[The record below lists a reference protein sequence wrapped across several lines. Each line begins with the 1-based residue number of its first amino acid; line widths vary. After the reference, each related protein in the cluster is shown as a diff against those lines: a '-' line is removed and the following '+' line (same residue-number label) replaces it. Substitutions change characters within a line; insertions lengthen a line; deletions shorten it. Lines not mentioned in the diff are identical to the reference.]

1 MGKICWGGCWRPASS
16 GLRGCKGIVVVAS
29 HGELCALWHRLNVS
43 EGPVWQALLSAS
55 MSSKVYYLSGK
66 HLVFHLL
73 MEPGSAGGD
82 KKENR
87 PISKEA

>member
-1 MGKICWGGCWRPASS
+1 M
-16 GLRGCKGIVVVAS
+16 VVAS

-82 KKENR
+82 KEENR